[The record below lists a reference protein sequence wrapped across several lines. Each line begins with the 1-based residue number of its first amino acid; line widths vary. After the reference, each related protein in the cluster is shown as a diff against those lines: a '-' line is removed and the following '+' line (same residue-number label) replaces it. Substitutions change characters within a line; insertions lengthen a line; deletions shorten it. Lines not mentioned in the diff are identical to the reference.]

1 MTTQTQII
9 EKAPPHDDEL
19 ECIVLG
25 VIMNVSDSI
34 DSVIGIL
41 RPESFYKSE
50 NRMIYEAILKLK
62 KKDAQIDIF
71 TVVDQLQ
78 KDKTIE
84 KVGGAY
90 YVASLTEKVGTDN
103 HLVYHAEILR
113 EKEIERN
120 LITANTTLGFELKDP
135 SIDLQTKID
144 NAYKMLGYALDS
156 IVKGTASTVKTI
168 LPDVIKE
175 ITEASKSGNGISGV
189 PTGFPSIDKVTQG
202 WQNTDMIVVAARPSM
217 GKTAFALSMIIN
229 IAAQGI
235 QCCLFSCEMSK
246 NQIVKRILSMT
257 SGLNSSLLRG
267 GNLNSDEWQH
277 LDSFV
282 PFCESLP
289 IYIDDESSM
298 SVQSFKTKSKKYVSE
313 YGCKI
318 IVVDY
323 LQLMREKGSQNR
335 EQEVANISHAMKD
348 VAKELNVPVIA
359 LAQLNR
365 SVESRQGDKR
375 PQLSDLRDSGSI
387 EQDADIVCFIHR
399 PEKYGIDLTE
409 DGIST
414 EGLGQIIIAKN
425 RNGVVCDVNLH
436 FTSELAKFEEWS
448 DNVTTF

>member
-1 MTTQTQII
+1 
-9 EKAPPHDDEL
+9 
-19 ECIVLG
+19 
-25 VIMNVSDSI
+25 
-34 DSVIGIL
+34 
-41 RPESFYKSE
+41 
-50 NRMIYEAILKLK
+50 
-62 KKDAQIDIF
+62 
-71 TVVDQLQ
+71 
-78 KDKTIE
+78 
-84 KVGGAY
+84 
-90 YVASLTEKVGTDN
+90 
-103 HLVYHAEILR
+103 
-113 EKEIERN
+113 
-120 LITANTTLGFELKDP
+120 
-135 SIDLQTKID
+135 
-144 NAYKMLGYALDS
+144 
-156 IVKGTASTVKTI
+156 
-168 LPDVIKE
+168 
-175 ITEASKSGNGISGV
+175 
-189 PTGFPSIDKVTQG
+189 
-202 WQNTDMIVVAARPSM
+202 
-217 GKTAFALSMIIN
+217 
-229 IAAQGI
+229 
-235 QCCLFSCEMSK
+235 
-246 NQIVKRILSMT
+246 MT

-318 IVVDY
+318 IAVDY

>member
-1 MTTQTQII
+1 MASILT
-9 EKAPPHDDEL
+9 EKAPPHDEEL
-19 ECIVLG
+19 EGIVLG

-78 KDKTIE
+78 KDKAIE

-90 YVASLTEKVGTDN
+90 YVATLTEKVGTDN

-120 LITANTTLGFELKDP
+120 LIVANNTFGIELQDP

-144 NAYKMLGYALDS
+144 NAYKMLGYALDN
-156 IVKGTASTVKTI
+156 IVKGTASSVKTI
-168 LPDVIKE
+168 LPNVIKE
-175 ITEASKSGNGISGV
+175 IEEASKSGNGISGV

-217 GKTAFALSMIIN
+217 GKTAFALSMMIN
-229 IAAQGI
+229 IASQGI
-235 QCCLFSCEMSK
+235 PCCLFSCEMSK
-246 NQIVKRILSMT
+246 NQIVKRLLSMT

-267 GNLNSDEWQH
+267 GNLDANQWQH
-277 LDSFV
+277 LESFV
-282 PFCESLP
+282 PFCEELP

-298 SVQSFKTKSKKYVSE
+298 SVQSFKTKSKKYVTE
-313 YGCKI
+313 YGCKLI
-318 IVVDY
+318 AVDY

-348 VAKELNVPVIA
+348 VAKELNVPIIA

-448 DNVTTF
+448 DAPITTDF

>member
-1 MTTQTQII
+1 
-9 EKAPPHDDEL
+9 
-19 ECIVLG
+19 
-25 VIMNVSDSI
+25 
-34 DSVIGIL
+34 
-41 RPESFYKSE
+41 
-50 NRMIYEAILKLK
+50 
-62 KKDAQIDIF
+62 
-71 TVVDQLQ
+71 
-78 KDKTIE
+78 
-84 KVGGAY
+84 
-90 YVASLTEKVGTDN
+90 
-103 HLVYHAEILR
+103 
-113 EKEIERN
+113 
-120 LITANTTLGFELKDP
+120 
-135 SIDLQTKID
+135 
-144 NAYKMLGYALDS
+144 MLSYALDG

-175 ITEASKSGNGISGV
+175 IEEASKSCNGISGV

-202 WQNTDMIVVAARPSM
+202 WQKTDMIVVAARPSM
-217 GKTAFALSMIIN
+217 GKTAFALSMMIN
-229 IAAQGI
+229 IATQGI
-235 QCCLFSCEMSK
+235 PCCLFSCEMSK

-335 EQEVANISHAMKD
+335 EQEVANISHSMKD

-436 FTSELAKFEEWS
+436 FTSDLAKFEEWS

>member
-1 MTTQTQII
+1 MATQTQII
-9 EKAPPHDDEL
+9 EKAPPHDYEL
-19 ECIVLG
+19 EEVVLG
-25 VIMNVSDSI
+25 ALMLEEDAEYEVMDTI
-34 DSVIGIL
+34 
-41 RPESFYKSE
+41 RPETFYKHE
-50 NRMIYEAILKLK
+50 NQEIYKAILDLK
-62 KKDAQIDIF
+62 KANSKIDIY
-71 TVVDQLQ
+71 TVTEQLS
-78 KDKTIE
+78 KNGVLE
-84 KVGGAY
+84 KIGGAY
-90 YVASLTEKVGTDN
+90 YVASLTEKVGSSS
-103 HLVYHAEILR
+103 HLAFHARILEQKAIKR
-113 EKEIERN
+113 V
-120 LITANTTLGFELKDP
+120 LINWNNMLQIKLFDDTA
-135 SIDLQTKID
+135 DLQDIID
-144 NAYKMLGYALDS
+144 ESYNMIDYALNH
-156 IVKGTASTVKTI
+156 IVKGTASTVKSI

-217 GKTAFALSMIIN
+217 GKTAFALSMMIN
-229 IAAQGI
+229 IAQQGI
-235 QCCLFSCEMSK
+235 PCCLFSCEMSK

-335 EQEVANISHAMKD
+335 EQEVANISHSMKD